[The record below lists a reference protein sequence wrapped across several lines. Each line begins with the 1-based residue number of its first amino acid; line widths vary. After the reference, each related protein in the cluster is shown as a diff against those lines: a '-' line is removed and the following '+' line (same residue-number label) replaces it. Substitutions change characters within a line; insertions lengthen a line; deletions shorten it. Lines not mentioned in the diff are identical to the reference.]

1 MRKVKECFKKVFKR
15 IRIFCKGH
23 KVLVTVSFFLLLVG
37 ILGIDD
43 SVQKSIQPPKVSY
56 EQFMQDVEDGKV
68 DTVYYDAGED
78 YMRYTLYNDFTRG
91 KTEDELEDLDYKYP
105 DEDWRMTIY
114 PSGENFRKDL
124 LSAGVRVQVKSF
136 ESGVSLIIGMIFSF
150 AVIIVPLIVVF
161 KMVFSSSSDSDEEDV
176 VSTTTFSDVIG
187 QDEILADLKFI
198 VSLIRKRSE
207 TNPNNATV
215 PKGALLCGS
224 PGTGKTLIAKAI
236 AGEANVPFLYMNASS
251 FIEMYAGVGAKRVR
265 DLFKKAKKLAPCVV
279 FIDEIDAVGCK
290 RGRSEIQNSEDR
302 QTINALLQELDGF
315 NTKSGIF
322 VLAATNTPDSL
333 DEALVRSGRF
343 DRKIMINPPRDWK
356 VRVEMFEHFL
366 EGTKHEVNLEGIAK
380 QCTGFTGADIN
391 AVVNEAKLIAQMNDC
406 DTITTAHVEEAIDKK
421 IFNGNR
427 SKRDRHDKET
437 MLVAYHEAAHAVQTY
452 LQGKPIARAT
462 IASTTSGVGGFVMQ
476 NDDEKQF
483 TTKSDLEKQILIAY
497 SGRCAEKIKFGD
509 VSVGAAN
516 DITQASKII
525 KAYVERYGFDEQ
537 LGMIDTDVIISRVTG
552 DSNFIIKRESDMAK
566 DFESR
571 AFDILSKNF
580 DLVEKLAQE
589 LLARETLS
597 GEAIE
602 ELLSVKEEV

>member
-1 MRKVKECFKKVFKR
+1 MDKFKGTLKKFSKR
-15 IRIFCKGH
+15 IRIFCRAH
-23 KVLVTVSFFLLLVG
+23 KILMTVSFFLVLVG

-43 SVQKSIQPPKVSY
+43 TVQKNIQPPKVSY
-56 EQFMQDVEDGKV
+56 EQFWEDVNNGLV

-78 YMRYTLYNDFTRG
+78 YMRYTLYNDETRG
-91 KTEDELEDLDYKYP
+91 KTEDELEDIKYEYP

-124 LSAGVRVQVKSF
+124 LEAGVRVQVKSF

-150 AVIIVPLIVVF
+150 AVIIVPLFVVF
-161 KMVFSSSSDSDEEDV
+161 KMVFAPSSDLDDEDV
-176 VSTTTFSDVIG
+176 VSTTKFSDVIG
-187 QDEILADLKFI
+187 QDEILEDLKFI
-198 VSLIRKRSE
+198 VSLIRKHDV
-207 TNPNNATV
+207 NPNSATV

-265 DLFKKAKKLAPCVV
+265 DLFKKAKKLAPCVI

-290 RGRSEIQNSEDR
+290 RGRNEIQGSEDR

-322 VLAATNTPDSL
+322 VLAATNVPDSL

-343 DRKIMINPPRDWK
+343 DRKIIINPPRDWK
-356 VRVEMFEHFL
+356 VRVDMFEHFL
-366 EGTKHEVNLEGIAK
+366 KGCKYSVNLEGIAK

-406 DTITTAHVEEAIDKK
+406 SEITTEHIEEAIDKK

-437 MLVAYHEAAHAVQTY
+437 MLVAYHEAGHAVMTY

-462 IASTTSGVGGFVMQ
+462 ISANTSGVGGYVMQ
-476 NDDEKQF
+476 SDDEKKIM
-483 TTKSDLEKQILIAY
+483 TKSDLESQIRISMA
-497 SGRCAEKIKFGD
+497 GRCSERIKFVD
-509 VSVGAAN
+509 ISTGASN
-516 DITQASKII
+516 DITQLSNIVRS
-525 KAYVERYGFDEQ
+525 YVGKFGFDNS
-537 LGMIDTDVIISRVTG
+537 LGMMDMGVICSGYKGVP
-552 DSNFIIKRESDMAK
+552 DFVIKRESDLIK
-566 DFESR
+566 SFEEQTYE
-571 AFDILSKNF
+571 LLKKNYG
-580 DLVEKLAQE
+580 LVEKLAQE
-589 LLARETLS
+589 LLLRETLS

-602 ELLSVKEEV
+602 ELLSSKEEV